1 MAAKRMIAREN
12 KRRSYHARYEN
23 REALKKII
31 SNPNSSAEEVMDAVG
46 KLQKRKRDES
56 PTRWTSRCLAC
67 GRPRGVFKKFGLCRC
82 CLRKQAH
89 FGYIPG
95 LFKSSW

>member
-12 KRRSYHARYEN
+12 KRRSYNARFQN
-23 REALKKII
+23 RQDLKKII
-31 SNPNSSAEEVMDAVG
+31 SSPNSSAEEVMAAVA

-56 PTRWTSRCLAC
+56 PTRWTNRCLAC

-82 CLRKQAH
+82 CLRKQAL
-89 FGYIPG
+89 FGYVPG
-95 LFKSSW
+95 LIKSSW

>member
-12 KRRSYHARYEN
+12 RRRSYHARVQN
-23 REALKKII
+23 RENLKKII
-31 SNPNSSAEEVMDAVG
+31 SSPNSSAQEVMDAVV
-46 KLQKRKRDES
+46 KLQKRKLDES
-56 PTRWTSRCLAC
+56 PTRWTNRCLAC

-82 CLRKQAH
+82 CLRKQAL
-89 FGYIPG
+89 FGNVPG